1 MSEIIAATTA
11 SLAHID
17 LETQERV
24 RQILDAGTAAN
35 TRRAYQ
41 GDLRYFWAW
50 ARMALGLPE
59 AYPVPPA
66 ALVRFV
72 TDHLEGLPE
81 HVDAALVEEGA
92 KARHGVHSLATIS
105 RRLAALSVAHEA
117 QGLEN
122 PVRMPQIRS
131 LLAAARRARAR
142 QGQGAKKKLAA
153 TLDVLEAMVDT
164 CGDDMRGVR
173 DRALLLFA
181 FASGGRRRSEVAGA
195 RVENLTVVP
204 GGYLYRI
211 PWSKTDQ
218 KGAGRDVPV
227 LGRAARALT
236 LWLAAASIREGCL
249 FRAIAR
255 DGTVAESLSGRGVA
269 RIVKSRARKAGLDS
283 SLFAAHSLRS
293 GFVTEAGRKGVSR
306 QEAMAMTGHRS
317 GAVFDG
323 YFQVGELMRSD
334 AAKLTEI

>member
-1 MSEIIAATTA
+1 MSEITVSTTVP
-11 SLAHID
+11 LAHID
-17 LETQERV
+17 SETQARV

-50 ARMALGLPE
+50 ARLALGLPE
-59 AYPVPPA
+59 GYPVPPA
-66 ALVRFV
+66 AVVRFV

-81 HVDAALVEEGA
+81 HVDATLVEEGA
-92 KARHGVHSLATIS
+92 KARHGVHSLATIA

-122 PVRMPQIRS
+122 PVRLPQIRS

-142 QGQGAKKKLAA
+142 QGLGPGKKRAA
-153 TLDVLEAMVDT
+153 TLDILERMLAT
-164 CGDDMRGVR
+164 CEDDMRGIR

-195 RVENLTVVP
+195 RVENLTTVP

-218 KGAGRDVPV
+218 EGAGRDVPV
-227 LGRAARALT
+227 IGRAARALT
-236 LWLAAASIREGCL
+236 LWLNAAAIQDGHM
-249 FRAIAR
+249 FRAITR
-255 DGTVAESLSGRGVA
+255 DGTVAESLSARGVA
-269 RIVKSRARKAGLDS
+269 RIVKARAKRAGLDPAV
-283 SLFAAHSLRS
+283 FGAHSLRS

-317 GAVFDG
+317 GTVFDG
-323 YFQVGELMRSD
+323 YFQAGELLRSQ
-334 AAKLTEI
+334 AARLMDE